1 MRKQS
6 GWRRRSHGAGRQ
18 RPRAL
23 PVRAQATDADA
34 QEAARARV
42 WTAYLALVQALA
54 AAQLEEVG
62 AGGRYAHAAP
72 AVLLRGSLRVRG
84 VCASLAEGLPAGEAA
99 PAQGAPSG
107 VRPEPNPN
115 SAGDGSLGACGAC
128 ACTCAPPSAVRARR
142 PCARAAHPLPP
153 TWSPAPTTAHTSG
166 ERLLLLHLSKQ
177 RAARLREVGRPTS
190 HCARVFCRS
199 VGGRVRPPPYHIQ
212 HMPDPTLQTL
222 PRARRHAGR
231 ARGGGGVCRAVH
243 LPLGGAGGGGLR
255 GHGAGHRLPRG
266 RPGCGI
272 GSPTLRGSARGLS
285 QADENHACEDR
296 AGRTAVCCL
305 ALVLGGCGLRS

>member
-1 MRKQS
+1 MGPLASMCMEVTVVLCNCHRMRKQS

-107 VRPEPNPN
+107 VRPEPNLN

-142 PCARAAHPLPP
+142 PCARCETQAHPLPP
-153 TWSPAPTTAHTSG
+153 TWSPCTHGSAHLWRASAAPVKTARSQAARGMQAHLTLRV
-166 ERLLLLHLSKQ
+166 RLL
-177 RAARLREVGRPTS
+177 R
-190 HCARVFCRS
+190 RS
-199 VGGRVRPPPYHIQ
+199 VGGGVRTPPCHIQ
-212 HMPDPTLQTL
+212 HMPDPTLPTL

-243 LPLGGAGGGGLR
+243 LPVGGAGGGRVR
-255 GHGAGHRLPRG
+255 GHGAGDRLPRG

-272 GSPTLRGSARGLS
+272 GSPTLGGRGA
-285 QADENHACEDR
+285 A
-296 AGRTAVCCL
+296 
-305 ALVLGGCGLRS
+305 